1 MIKAS
6 FKINLDDIPPE
17 FAINPPSPEEV
28 AKAFGLALK
37 EHPVSEEKR
46 LEDVAEYRHQIS
58 KPFRPF
64 ELIRDKT
71 GQIVA
76 HGRLLPNRRAED

>member
-17 FAINPPSPEEV
+17 FAINPPSPEEI
-28 AKAFGLALK
+28 AKVFGLSPK
-37 EHPVSEEKR
+37 ELPVSEEER
-46 LEDVAEYRHQIS
+46 LENEANYRCRCA
-58 KPFRPF
+58 FRPF
-64 ELIRDKT
+64 EFKRNKT

-76 HGRLLPNRRAED
+76 YGRLLPSWRAED